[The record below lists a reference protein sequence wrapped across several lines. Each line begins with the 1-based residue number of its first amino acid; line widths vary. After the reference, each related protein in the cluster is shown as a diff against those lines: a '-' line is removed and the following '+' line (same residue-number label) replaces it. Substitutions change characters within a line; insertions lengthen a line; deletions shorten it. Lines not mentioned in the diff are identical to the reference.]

1 MIMQLAT
8 LTVVTVVT
16 AMIVPAVFH
25 PCSPTSSNIKLYSKS
40 SNNGPSEKQTA
51 SVQWMAHL
59 SPIDFTIELIHFEG
73 SKKRTPLNSEQRTLI
88 SPRHTLANIKLPL
101 KMDSEVTPT

>member
-1 MIMQLAT
+1 
-8 LTVVTVVT
+8 
-16 AMIVPAVFH
+16 
-25 PCSPTSSNIKLYSKS
+25 
-40 SNNGPSEKQTA
+40 
-51 SVQWMAHL
+51 MAHL

-73 SKKRTPLNSEQRTLI
+73 SEKRTPLNSEQQTLI